1 MKTLS
6 PAQIALRE
14 RYKPVVDRA
23 PAAPESKNEQT
34 LAAEKTLAQAEEMK
48 PSPSAPAVAPEKRL
62 VP

>member
-23 PAAPESKNEQT
+23 PAAQESKDERT
-34 LAAEKTLAQAEEMK
+34 LAAEKTLAQSEDMK
-48 PSPSAPAVAPEKRL
+48 PSPTAPALAPEKRIIS
-62 VP
+62 